1 MSKHRHTDNI
11 DDLSPSERRAE
22 VAAMLAEG
30 YRRMAKDQQIL
41 GKSAEIPAD
50 SRTTCLDCRGDSALM
65 DPPVDGTGERRV
77 ERCP

>member
-1 MSKHRHTDNI
+1 MSKHRHTENI
-11 DDLSPSERRAE
+11 EILSPSERRAE
-22 VAAMLAEG
+22 IASILANG
-30 YRRMAKDQQIL
+30 YRRMAKDRLIL

>member
-11 DDLSPSERRAE
+11 AALSPSERRTE
-22 VAAMLAEG
+22 IAAIMANG

-41 GKSAEIPAD
+41 GKSAENSAD
-50 SRTTCLDCRGDSALM
+50 SGTTCLDCRGELALM

>member
-1 MSKHRHTDNI
+1 MSKHSHTDNI
-11 DDLSPSERRAE
+11 DDLSPFERRAE
-22 VAAMLAEG
+22 IAAILANG

-41 GKSAEIPAD
+41 GKSAGDSAD